1 MTYLIRIILIGLI
14 IYLIA
19 RMINRYFAISK
30 DSGDES
36 GQDKKNTSGKKKI
49 SKDTG
54 EYIDYEELDN

>member
-19 RMINRYFAISK
+19 RMVNRYFEISK

-36 GQDKKNTSGKKKI
+36 GQDKKNTSGRKKI

-54 EYIDYEELDN
+54 EYIDYEDLDK